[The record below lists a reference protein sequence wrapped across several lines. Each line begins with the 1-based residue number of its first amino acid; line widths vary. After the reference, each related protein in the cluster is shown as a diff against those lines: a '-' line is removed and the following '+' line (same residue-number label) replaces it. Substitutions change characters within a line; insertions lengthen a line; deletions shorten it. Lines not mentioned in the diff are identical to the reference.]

1 MEGKQNE
8 KKVSR
13 FLLET
18 CSGEGEFR
26 LRGNYYLFNGH
37 AVIQV
42 GLAHCTQIIQ
52 QYSNL
57 NSLSFTFSLSP
68 THS

>member
-18 CSGEGEFR
+18 CFGEGEFR
-26 LRGNYYLFNGH
+26 LRGNYYLFTGM
-37 AVIQV
+37 
-42 GLAHCTQIIQ
+42 
-52 QYSNL
+52 
-57 NSLSFTFSLSP
+57 LSFK
-68 THS
+68 